1 MSSKLEFTGSLLME
15 TKDTAAEA
23 GTPTEVPTTEVV
35 GGGEVDIVG
44 GVVVEDF
51 KKPGI
56 FSAFKTSAL
65 EIIPPLEEPC
75 IPSAVSDLD
84 SSKCRAAGE
93 RRVELDN
100 LRICI

>member
-23 GTPTEVPTTEVV
+23 GTPTEVV
-35 GGGEVDIVG
+35 GGGEADILGVG
-44 GVVVEDF
+44 GVVEDF